1 MTLEQRLD
9 DLERS
14 NRNMR
19 AGLAT
24 CLVVGIALFTSGARP
39 SAPKV
44 LEAEKIILRDAK
56 GNERGQLFANE
67 KSWGLVLFTESGQ
80 QGVGL
85 VASTTVNG
93 LIISDQ
99 DGYGRQMFT
108 SDKNQSTWGMFHPG
122 SKLAQLEIAD
132 KLAGTEI
139 VVRDRSDVQRVELG
153 VTDKGPGLALS
164 DSKSTMRMVL
174 SDGEI
179 ASFSEDGNISWSPEW
194 ERLRPE
200 EKQKLKGLLPKIP
213 TGKP

>member
-1 MTLEQRLD
+1 MTLEQRMGN
-9 DLERS
+9 LERS

-19 AGLAT
+19 A
-24 CLVVGIALFTSGARP
+24 LVMFLVAAIALFTMAARP

-44 LEAEKIILRDAK
+44 LEAEKIVLRDTN

-67 KSWGLVLFTESGQ
+67 KSWGLVLYTESGQ
-80 QGVGL
+80 QALGL

-99 DGYGRQMFT
+99 SGYPRQMFT
-108 SDKNQSTWGMFHPG
+108 SDKNQSTWGIFHPG
-122 SKLAQLEIAD
+122 STLAQIEIAD
-132 KLAGTEI
+132 KLAGVEV

-164 DSKSTMRMVL
+164 DAKGTMRAVL
-174 SDGEI
+174 SDGGI
-179 ASFSEDGNISWSPEW
+179 ASFSADGKINWSPEW
-194 ERLRPE
+194 ERLSPE
-200 EKQKLKGLLPKIP
+200 EKQRLKNLFQKMP